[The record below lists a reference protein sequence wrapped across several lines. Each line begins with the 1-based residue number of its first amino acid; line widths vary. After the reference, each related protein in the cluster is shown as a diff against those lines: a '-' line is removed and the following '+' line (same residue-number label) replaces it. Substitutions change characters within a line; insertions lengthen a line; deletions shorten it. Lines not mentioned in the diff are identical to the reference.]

1 MQYYNNIDSICF
13 HFPRDNLSSSRR
25 GWKRRL
31 GQVGR
36 WDRAAMGENEQSFQ
50 MSEEIIS
57 NGRGNDLFTFFLS
70 SGWSQRSQL
79 RQRLNWAQR
88 PFGKWNQENHQ
99 AQHHGIEIVVGMVRC
114 SSDTPRYLRWV
125 KKTSGKQLS
134 PCSWSTSTMAIATRY
149 SLGDTSCKLLFCSRC
164 STPWKKCSWILA
176 LEGEDHYDKESN
188 LTKPFFR
195 WMVPALAIE
204 LALDH
209 KPSHREMTSRLISVL
224 YLKVITLVK

>member
-1 MQYYNNIDSICF
+1 M
-13 HFPRDNLSSSRR
+13 RSSCH
-25 GWKRRL
+25 GWE
-31 GQVGR
+31 
-36 WDRAAMGENEQSFQ
+36 WA
-50 MSEEIIS
+50 IIS
-57 NGRGNDLFTFFLS
+57 NEWGNHFKWTRKRFVHFFSLFRLIPTIPTTTATQLS
-70 SGWSQRSQL
+70 PKAL
-79 RQRLNWAQR
+79 RQMEPREPSSSTPWYR
-88 PFGKWNQENHQ
+88 IF
-99 AQHHGIEIVVGMVRC
+99 VGMVRC

-125 KKTSGKQLS
+125 RKTSGKQLS
-134 PCSWSTSTMAIATRY
+134 PCSWSTSTMAIVTRY

-164 STPWKKCSWILA
+164 STPWKKCSWILV

>member
-1 MQYYNNIDSICF
+1 MWKSFLTSFLMQKFSWRFISAIFRLIPMTPTMTATQLN
-13 HFPRDNLSSSRR
+13 PKALQQMEPKELSSSTP
-25 GWKRRL
+25 WWSTTML
-31 GQVGR
+31 E
-36 WDRAAMGENEQSFQ
+36 WC
-50 MSEEIIS
+50 IIE
-57 NGRGNDLFTFFLS
+57 T
-70 SGWSQRSQL
+70 L
-79 RQRLNWAQR
+79 R
-88 PFGKWNQENHQ
+88 
-99 AQHHGIEIVVGMVRC
+99 C
-114 SSDTPRYLRWV
+114 LRWV

-164 STPWKKCSWILA
+164 STPWKKCSWILV